1 MCSAYEV
8 ALGPAAVRMII
19 RSPDPAELG
28 RALSAELIDG
38 PNAAAEVRYDGD
50 AEVCS
55 QPMRPS
61 RAIYTATPL
70 SYNGYTALHRPM
82 TAAELTRLAREQGR
96 PVAGTGCYVL
106 DILPAESA
114 FIRRPRPL

>member
-1 MCSAYEV
+1 MCAVYEV
-8 ALGPAAVRMII
+8 TLGPAAIRMIM
-19 RSPDPAELG
+19 RSPDPAELS
-28 RALSAELIDG
+28 RALSAELMDG

-55 QPMRPS
+55 QSRKPS
-61 RAIYTATPL
+61 GAIYTATPL

-82 TAAELTRLAREQGR
+82 TGAELTRLTRERGR
-96 PVAGTGCYVL
+96 RVADSGFYVL
-106 DILPAESA
+106 DLLPAEAA